1 MRVVNTVNVVDDEEL
16 KRAGRELFEED
27 NEKIESDIL
36 TIKQWL
42 ATAPHMQNTRHDEEF
57 LRMFLRGC
65 NYDVTATM
73 SKLDKFFTV
82 RSMIPAW
89 FDSWDPTQVKLE
101 SIWSAGV
108 FLPLRG
114 FDKEGRY
121 VILVRTGHVVP
132 DTMNI
137 DDCWKAFIMMF
148 TLATEQNVQAN
159 TKGFVFLLDEKKI
172 TPSHVMML
180 TPSTL
185 QKLMLV
191 FQEAYPLDNTVLIER
206 SLIYFINMPK
216 IMKAIMSMFL
226 SFLNDKY
233 KKIVRIH
240 SSGGLDDLKE
250 ALGEDILPVEYGG
263 TNSCI
268 EDIRSGWREEVVAHT
283 EWLVRHA
290 RLKTEES
297 LREGKTKMQS
307 DMSCSLM

>member
-1 MRVVNTVNVVDDEEL
+1 M
-16 KRAGRELFEED
+16 KA
-27 NEKIESDIL
+27 S
-36 TIKQWL
+36 
-42 ATAPHMQNTRHDEEF
+42 
-57 LRMFLRGC
+57 LRGC

-82 RSMIPAW
+82 RSLIPAW
-89 FDSWDPTQVKLE
+89 FASWDPTQAKLE
-101 SIWSAGV
+101 AIWSAGI

-121 VILVRTGHVVP
+121 VILVRTGQVVP
-132 DTMNI
+132 NTMNM
-137 DDCWKAFIMMF
+137 DDFWKAFIMMF
-148 TLATEQNVQAN
+148 TLATEQNIQAN

-185 QKLMLV
+185 QRLMLV

-206 SLIYFINMPK
+206 SLIYFINMPT
-216 IMKAIMSMFL
+216 ILKAVSNMFL
-226 SFLNDKY
+226 SFLNEKY

-240 SSGGLDDLKE
+240 SSGSLNELKE
-250 ALGEDILPVEYGG
+250 ALGEEILPAEYGG

-268 EDIRSGWREEVVAHT
+268 EDLRRGWREEAIAHT
-283 EWLVRHA
+283 EWLVRQT

-297 LREGKTKMQS
+297 LREGNSKMQS
-307 DMSCSLM
+307 DMSCILM